1 VPASSS
7 AAGPEPDP
15 GLLAKAWLIG
25 LVERTPLDRVAELEL
40 DLLAT
45 EAPPLIAAILDAL
58 EAPGRELGADARRRA
73 SMAGALRP
81 GDRAGAQAARDL
93 AVLHSVLIEALGHAG
108 AGRRR
113 LGARPPDPQRLAE
126 LFGSLQGALT
136 EALVAERSQG
146 GDPQG
151 ELPGNADL
159 DRWLGVLVAEHRR
172 YGRPFALALLELGG
186 LGRIFE
192 THGRQPGELML
203 TAATTVIRKQIRI
216 VDHAFRL
223 DDDAFCVVAPNVDA
237 DRLRRMADRL
247 ARVVEAAQA
256 PDGPRIAI
264 SAGISACPEHGQEAG
279 RLLEIAGDA
288 LGAAK
293 ASGEPVQVALN
304 GARAGSPA

>member
-1 VPASSS
+1 MRAPSS

-15 GLLAKAWLIG
+15 GQLAKAWLIG
-25 LVERTPLDRVAELEL
+25 VVERTPLDRVAEL
-40 DLLAT
+40 DLEPLAT
-45 EAPPLIAAILDAL
+45 EAGALIAAVLDAL
-58 EAPGRELGADARRRA
+58 EAPEGEVGDEARRA
-73 SMAGALRP
+73 AGMVAELRP
-81 GDRAGAQAARDL
+81 GDRASAEAPRDL
-93 AVLHSVLIEALGHAG
+93 AVLQSVLIEALGLGG

-113 LGARPPDPQRLAE
+113 FGGPAPGPQRLAE

-136 EALVAERSQG
+136 EALVAERG
-146 GDPQG
+146 RG
-151 ELPGNADL
+151 ESEPGTLPGDDEL
-159 DRWLGVLVAEHRR
+159 ERWLAVLVAEHRR
-172 YGRPFALALLELGG
+172 YGRPFALALLELDG

-203 TAATTVIRKQIRI
+203 TAATTVIRNQIRI

-247 ARVVEAAQA
+247 ARVVEASQA

-304 GARAGSPA
+304 GARVRSPA